1 MTDVTGEAKRKVKRA
16 AREAAPWV
24 ERLARAGYLARGVV
38 YLVVAL
44 LAGRA
49 ALEHRRPAA
58 SRGAMM
64 ELLRQPLGRAI
75 LGVLAVGLLG
85 YAAWRCV
92 QAVLDPE
99 RKGTKLKALG
109 KRASYLFTS
118 IVYVGMAAAA
128 ARLALGGPP
137 VRDKTSAGQWIAP
150 VMRHSLGR
158 WAVLAVG
165 VWIAGYGLWLL
176 YRSVAKEPEKRLDVS
191 SLGPGMQR
199 VFKAAGRMGVAAR
212 GVVFGVAGGW
222 VVLAAWHARPAE
234 AKMPAGAL
242 ESVREQPHGRWL
254 LVLVAAGLGAFGFF
268 EIVKARYRH
277 ITPAR

>member
-1 MTDVTGEAKRKVKRA
+1 MTDVAGEAKQTVKRA

-44 LAGRA
+44 LAARA
-49 ALEHRRPAA
+49 ALEHRRPAGT
-58 SRGAMM
+58 RGAFM
-64 ELLRQPLGRAI
+64 EMLRQPLGRAI

-85 YAAWRCV
+85 YAAWRLV

-118 IVYVGMAAAA
+118 VVYVGMAAAA

-137 VRDKTSAGQWIAP
+137 QHDQTSAGRWVAP
-150 VMRHSLGR
+150 LMRNPLGR
-158 WAVLAVG
+158 WAVLAAG
-165 VWIAGYGLWLL
+165 VWIAAYGLWLL
-176 YRSVAKEPEKRLDVS
+176 YRSVAKEPEKRLDLSRVP
-191 SLGPGMQR
+191 PGTQR
-199 VFKAAGRMGVAAR
+199 ALKAAGRAGVAAR
-212 GVVFGVAGGW
+212 GVVFGVVGGW
-222 VVLAAWHARPAE
+222 VVLAAWHARPGE

-254 LVLVAAGLGAFGFF
+254 LVLVAIGLGAFGCF

-277 ITPAR
+277 ITPAP